1 MCVCVRVCVCM
12 YCVHM
17 LVYECV
23 VRGLVCCVVYAECVC
38 MHALPGHVFNVDAV
52 CVRMYVHGCVA
63 LL

>member
-1 MCVCVRVCVCM
+1 M
-12 YCVHM
+12 YCVRM

-52 CVRMYVHGCVA
+52 CVRMYVHDCVA